1 MIEKSI
7 KHLDIK
13 ASDHSSGIAVG
24 KDLGHVQHLSF
35 SMSDRLITACI
46 EKEIWVINIQTS
58 KLDTLLEGH
67 TSIVTCAEFS
77 PKNDSI
83 VVSISEDR
91 TFKVWNIEQSCL
103 VYQLA
108 ILSGSLV

>member
-46 EKEIWVINIQTS
+46 EKEIWVINIQVCYFRFAVLITHIIFS
-58 KLDTLLEGH
+58 QVRNTIYTALIFHLIRLANWTL
-67 TSIVTCAEFS
+67 CW
-77 PKNDSI
+77 
-83 VVSISEDR
+83 R
-91 TFKVWNIEQSCL
+91 
-103 VYQLA
+103 A
-108 ILSGSLV
+108 IPAL